1 MERESDYQHENFL
14 VVDDEEAVGNVVKS
28 ILTSLGFHAHYVED
42 ARTALD
48 QLRHGHYSFLLTD
61 ISMPDLNGIDLIKM
75 VSKEIP
81 DISIIAMTG
90 YDKDYTYMDVVKAG
104 ASDFIVKP
112 FKIDEIEA
120 KVARILRERT
130 IREKLAKM
138 SITDNLTGLYNQRHF
153 YNKLQE
159 EIERANRQNHNLSL
173 IILDLDHF
181 KAYNDNHGHLAG
193 DGVLS
198 RSGKIIQSNIRDS
211 VDIAFRYGGDEFA
224 VILVEADEDIVRSI
238 TERLKMGF
246 EEMREI
252 SASIGYATYS
262 SDMKMEDLIKEADG
276 KLYHEKASWR
286 LVQKDKY

>member
-1 MERESDYQHENFL
+1 MERESDYQHEHFL
-14 VVDDEEAVGNVVKS
+14 IVDDEQEVGNVVKS
-28 ILTSLGFHAHYVED
+28 ILTSLGFHATYAED
-42 ARTALD
+42 GRTAME
-48 QLRHGHYSFLLTD
+48 QLKNGHYSFLITD
-61 ISMPDLNGIDLIKM
+61 INMPDLNGIDLIKM

-120 KVARILRERT
+120 KVARILRERN
-130 IREKLAKM
+130 IREKLAKL

-153 YNKLQE
+153 YNKLQD

-173 IILDLDHF
+173 IILDLDNF
-181 KAYNDNHGHLAG
+181 KAYNDKHGHLAG

-198 RSGKIIQSNIRDS
+198 KSGTIIQSNIRDS
-211 VDIAFRYGGDEFA
+211 VDVAFRYGGDEFA
-224 VILVEADEDIVRSI
+224 VILVEADEYIVKSI

-262 SDMKMEDLIKEADG
+262 SGMKLEDLIKAADKRLYQEKG
-276 KLYHEKASWR
+276 KLEASAEG
-286 LVQKDKY
+286 